1 MATSTFIQVSPY
13 ALLEYIY
20 GTDEH
25 TIAEYTFVKLK
36 NDSRDINI
44 FVNENKSA
52 TFSKNVLDFT
62 FIPIDSKGTVGHC
75 DQDQPLKLYEVD
87 TNITLTE
94 DLNIPTSYNV
104 KYDTV
109 KIHILAGY
117 NLDGLDGIGCS
128 ISAKENSGLQT
139 YLTNHIYTLSEN
151 MMLQNAKPV
160 SIGERHYDKYIQFK
174 VPSLSYIN
182 EQFYN
187 LSTFENK
194 QLGYYLT
201 SDGKGFKNE
210 SMIYIDFLQFTNYT
224 EENGI
229 LSFFSETITSTTIFS
244 IDKNSL
250 ISAVVQESDE
260 GDYFEYFATY
270 DGAFIED
277 YLAELN
283 SMGNDYVII
292 NELEVYENY
301 GTLTRKKV
309 YEMSFFQDD
318 NFDTPNLYRPIISD
332 NAYSF
337 YIDYVLRLVNRVTNV
352 QIIKTASLL
361 CDVTLARKYGRNLSV
376 INVKEASAPI
386 KIFNRIAQSLYESP
400 LNSITSTLPMASTP
414 TVEVLRFLNSYNVS
428 VSISNSVVSSQD
440 ILTNGVFTDDNL
452 IFGNGKGL
460 LYLSNFDNYVRF
472 NFFKEVSSNVNE
484 PLTLTSFFSNTGN
497 TESIM
502 LVFYND
508 VNAKKYI
515 LPIYDTITDNTIVFN
530 ISFMDSQT
538 ISKFK
543 NKNFNI
549 VYKNS
554 KGTEMSLYEGK
565 FVTSVEEYETLKN
578 NIKEDVLDTKTKNM
592 IKTYES
598 LQNKIDELLKK
609 VNNY

>member
-1 MATSTFIQVSPY
+1 MTTSTFIQVSPY

-20 GTDEH
+20 NTDEH
-25 TIAEYTFVKLK
+25 LISEYTFIKLK
-36 NDSRDINI
+36 NISRDINI
-44 FVNENKSA
+44 FLNENKSA

-62 FIPIDSKGTVGHC
+62 FIPIDSRGTVGHC
-75 DQDQPLKLYEVD
+75 DQDQPIKLYELD
-87 TNITLTE
+87 ENIDLTE
-94 DLNIPTSYNV
+94 NLNIPSDYNV

-117 NLDGLDGIGCS
+117 NLDGLSGIGCT
-128 ISAKENSGLQT
+128 ISGIENSGLQT
-139 YLTNHIYTLSEN
+139 FLASHVYTLAED
-151 MMLQNAKPV
+151 MMLQNPKPV
-160 SIGERHYDKYIQFK
+160 SIGERHYDKYMQFK

-210 SMIYIDFLQFTNYT
+210 SMIYIDFYQFTDYQ

-229 LSFFSETITSTTIFS
+229 LTMFSEKVSETSIFS

-250 ISAVVQESDE
+250 ISAVIQESDE

-283 SMGNDYVII
+283 SLGNDYVII

-337 YIDYVLRLVNRVTNV
+337 YIDYVLRLMNRNTNT
-352 QIIKTASLL
+352 QIIKTASIL
-361 CDVTLARKYGRNLSV
+361 CDTTLARKYGKNLSL

-386 KIFNRIAQSLYESP
+386 KIFNRITQSLYESP
-400 LNSITSTLPMASTP
+400 LTSITSTLPMSSTP
-414 TVEVLRFLNSYNVS
+414 VVEVLRFIDTYNVS
-428 VSISNSVVSSQD
+428 VSISSSVANSQD
-440 ILTNGVFTDDNL
+440 ILTNGVFEDSNL
-452 IFGNGKGL
+452 IFGNGSGL
-460 LYLSNFDNYVRF
+460 LYLSGFDNYVRF

-484 PLTLTSFFSNTGN
+484 PLVLTNFLNNTGN
-497 TESIM
+497 SETIM
-502 LVFYND
+502 LVFYNN
-508 VNAKKYI
+508 VNAKKYV
-515 LPIYDTITDNTIVFN
+515 LPVPSTIIDNTIVFN
-530 ISFMDSQT
+530 ISYMDAQQ
-538 ISKFK
+538 ILKFT
-543 NKNFNI
+543 NKKFNI

-554 KGTEMSLYEGK
+554 KGTEMSLYEGM
-565 FVTSVEEYETLKN
+565 VVSSVQEYQDSKDK
-578 NIKEDVLDTKTKNM
+578 IKEDVLDVKTQNM

-598 LQNKIDELLKK
+598 LQKKIDELLIK
-609 VNNY
+609 VNNT